1 MWRCLVLLGSILVIF
16 GGVLV
21 PLGGILVVFGGVLVP
36 FEDIL
41 VVFGGV
47 LVPFD
52 GILKVFGCVW
62 LCPVSS
68 ECMATLLSLKSF
80 NDAVYILYIPQNMV
94 HRKE

>member
-21 PLGGILVVFGGVLVP
+21 PFGGILVVFGGVLVP
-36 FEDIL
+36 FN
-41 VVFGGV
+41 
-47 LVPFD
+47 
-52 GILKVFGCVW
+52 GILMVFGCVW

-94 HRKE
+94 HCKE